1 MVFDFKQGN
10 IKFSDQWMKVKIKSV
25 QLNEEFF
32 MMEESQLNQWVHKKP
47 YGIIA
52 QIQEMKD
59 EEKDKIPI
67 AV

>member
-1 MVFDFKQGN
+1 
-10 IKFSDQWMKVKIKSV
+10 MKVKIKSV